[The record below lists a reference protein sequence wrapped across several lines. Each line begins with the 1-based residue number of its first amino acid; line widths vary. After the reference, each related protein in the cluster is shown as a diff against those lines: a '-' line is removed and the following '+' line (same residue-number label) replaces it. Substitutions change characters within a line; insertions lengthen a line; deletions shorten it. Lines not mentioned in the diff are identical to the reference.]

1 VAVLRL
7 YQLNP
12 AVASKDLIA
21 TTLLKALMQ
30 MPKPDYRIC
39 IQLLPEKLVVR
50 SFTVL
55 ARTDKQQ

>member
-1 VAVLRL
+1 MDVAVAVLRL

-12 AVASKDLIA
+12 AVANKDLIA

-50 SFTVL
+50 YADVVTEI
-55 ARTDKQQ
+55 